1 MKKTAL
7 LLTFLICNLIA
18 FAKVKDIRSL
28 GKADICVV
36 FKRTMVLD
44 TITPDEYFRIDNL
57 TLMAGKD
64 GSAFYSEDRK
74 KDLEMSENN
83 KEYFLQKYSDPKIFG
98 KIAMFEKEAIFRD
111 YKQNV
116 CIVHQSYDITS
127 WELTEEIEKP
137 EWEIGDSI
145 INILG
150 YECIKATTV
159 FRGRTWT
166 AFFSPE
172 IPIPDG
178 PWKLCGLP
186 GMILKAYDKKNEYC
200 YEAIALNTK
209 ELGDVEFYNYYDRL
223 KIKDRKQGLRDRKKS
238 MSQDMRSKVNAITGL
253 NLDVTSAKKPTKQKR
268 YDFEETDY

>member
-1 MKKTAL
+1 M
-7 LLTFLICNLIA
+7 TFLICNLIA

-74 KDLEMSENN
+74 KDLEMSDNN

>member
-74 KDLEMSENN
+74 KDLEMSDN

-116 CIVHQSYDITS
+116 CIVHQRYDMTS

-137 EWEIGDSI
+137 EWVIGDSI

-223 KIKDRKQGLRDRKKS
+223 KIKDRKEGLRDRKKS
-238 MSQDMRSKVNAITGL
+238 MSQDMRSKINAITGL
-253 NLDVTSAKKPTKQKR
+253 NLDVTSAKKSTKQKR

>member
-74 KDLEMSENN
+74 KDLEMSDNN
-83 KEYFLQKYSDPKIFG
+83 KEYFLQKYSDPKIFR
-98 KIAMFEKEAIFRD
+98 KTAMFEKEAIFRD

-223 KIKDRKQGLRDRKKS
+223 KIKDRKEGLKDRKKS
-238 MSQDMRSKVNAITGL
+238 MSQDMTSKVNAITGL